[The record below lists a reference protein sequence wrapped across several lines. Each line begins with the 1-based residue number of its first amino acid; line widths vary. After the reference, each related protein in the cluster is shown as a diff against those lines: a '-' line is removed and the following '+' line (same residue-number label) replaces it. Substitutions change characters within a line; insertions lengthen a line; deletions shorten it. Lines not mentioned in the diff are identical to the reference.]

1 MEQSTSSA
9 AVLKLY
15 NKWLEKSQQGEGAVE
30 KKGGILKTIKSAIQ
44 KPGKEQVVSGEWG
57 EGREEGGVVREG
69 GGVAREEGERVVYM

>member
-44 KPGKEQVVSGEWG
+44 KPGKEQVVSGGRGGRKGEWP
-57 EGREEGGVVREG
+57 EREG
-69 GGVAREEGERVVYM
+69 EWPGRKERGCQSST